1 MTKRMTMQEKFA
13 AKRWYMVGAYQAG
26 ATEKAIS
33 DMVGLSP
40 ASVHNVITQFKKTGS
55 PIRKRLSLAEKRIK
69 HDYDNYGRITNSE
82 DELEARNSKQTT
94 PIESE
99 KTKKTNHKGFNP
111 LCVSESKP

>member
-1 MTKRMTMQEKFA
+1 MNAALIMDRGISLVFICISDLISFSFILFLTLPPFFIYYKQMTKRMTMQEKFA

-55 PIRKRLSLAEKRIK
+55 PIRKRLSLAEKSNK
-69 HDYDNYGRITNSE
+69 
-82 DELEARNSKQTT
+82 
-94 PIESE
+94 E
-99 KTKKTNHKGFNP
+99 K
-111 LCVSESKP
+111 